1 MIVLLM
7 LMIFRLELSQ
17 NISSPCA
24 PLLLPLLLVVLTFQ
38 SEKNNDGNQTEST
51 SPIGLSPTSYKCLVA
66 NNDSGDES
74 DEEEEYEDDS
84 KDETKSTSSQSASS
98 YFILHTFTYNDDR
111 EDEVEDVKE
120 KELPQ
125 LYRRLNKEDK
135 VLLLKLLRMN
145 KEQRETLLRLEETL
159 IKTNNN

>member
-1 MIVLLM
+1 
-7 LMIFRLELSQ
+7 
-17 NISSPCA
+17 
-24 PLLLPLLLVVLTFQ
+24 
-38 SEKNNDGNQTEST
+38 
-51 SPIGLSPTSYKCLVA
+51 
-66 NNDSGDES
+66 
-74 DEEEEYEDDS
+74 
-84 KDETKSTSSQSASS
+84 
-98 YFILHTFTYNDDR
+98 LHTFTYNDDR